1 MKELNNQNTYL
12 PYFQEIGL
20 LNFYNESLKNENQ
33 QTQFQ
38 LDISGYPADKEKF
51 SNEGY
56 P

>member
-1 MKELNNQNTYL
+1 MKELKNQNTCL

-20 LNFYNESLKNENQ
+20 LNFYKESLKNENQ
-33 QTQFQ
+33 QTRFQ
-38 LDISGYPADKEKF
+38 LELSGYPADMEKF